1 MHYGWTLRGPL
12 ARRDSRRLPPN
23 QRRRQLDWLSVLPV
37 AEPAGSGELAR
48 DARMALV
55 EAILFAAEEPL
66 SARRIAA
73 AANLAD
79 ADETVHLLQR
89 LQSLYERGGSAFQ
102 ITELAGGYQLYS
114 RPELHPWL
122 IRLRRAGGDARL
134 TGAARETLAIIA
146 YRQPI
151 LRAEIEAIRGVQ
163 CTEMLRV
170 LMEKGLVRIAGR
182 DDTLGR
188 PVLYATTKK
197 FLQLFGL
204 KSLRDLPRA
213 DHLRSPA
220 RKPVEDDAAPD
231 PT

>member
-1 MHYGWTLRGPL
+1 
-12 ARRDSRRLPPN
+12 
-23 QRRRQLDWLSVLPV
+23 LPV
-37 AEPAGSGELAR
+37 AEPAGTGELAR
-48 DARMALV
+48 DARVALV

-73 AANLAD
+73 AANLAH
-79 ADETVHLLQR
+79 ADEAVHLLQR
-89 LQSLYERGGSAFQ
+89 LQSLYERGDSAFQ
-102 ITELAGGYQLYS
+102 IAELAGGYQLYS

-163 CTEMLRV
+163 CTEMLRM

-204 KSLRDLPRA
+204 KSLRELPRA
-213 DHLRSPA
+213 DHLRAPA
-220 RKPVEDDAAPD
+220 RKPVEDDAASD
-231 PT
+231 PP